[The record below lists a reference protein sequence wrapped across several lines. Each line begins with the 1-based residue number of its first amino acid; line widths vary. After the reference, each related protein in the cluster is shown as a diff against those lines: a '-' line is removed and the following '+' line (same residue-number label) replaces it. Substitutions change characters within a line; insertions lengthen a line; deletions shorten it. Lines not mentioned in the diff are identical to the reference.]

1 MGAMFLLGEPFQ
13 KNLKAWRESLGLK
26 PEPASKGS
34 PAPEPLPPAPGAP
47 NAGQAVSGNDNQS
60 LQQTSAGG
68 NLTLAS
74 GGAVVHNES
83 IGRDLVQRDQ
93 LQGDQYN
100 APATITNAKA
110 VNNFYAAPEPKRQ
123 RILSTI
129 APPPQGV
136 GVMGRDEELAELD
149 ARMGEPGN
157 NLRLVVHGES
167 GVGKSELLREYAR
180 RQEARY
186 PAGRYWIDCRL
197 NLAQELASLGRQC
210 LQMAWLDG
218 PLEEQA
224 IEVLQHLAKEPVLLL
239 FDNASHEE
247 QVEPFLPPAGQA
259 HVLLSSTSRD
269 WGPPLVE
276 VWRPEGLQ
284 RLHPPTAL
292 AVLESVAGKAV
303 AEQVGERVIA
313 ELGGLP
319 VHLLPTARTLA
330 RKSRHGRLSE
340 GELVQLSKEGIDS
353 FSIAWQALEPAARLL
368 LQTAGRWFNPNA
380 LVEAELVEALAE
392 SFQGEAVVRN
402 AVDACRDLYLL
413 QGEGRLT
420 MHQLLAQF
428 VEAQPPQR
436 LAGIGTEEL
445 APAVAAAL
453 GKAAK
458 RLEEAPADGE
468 ALAALQCHQ
477 LSWDFWRQLPDGP
490 SADGCHHI
498 GEALYVLGQFAE
510 ASRWFEAAAALI
522 RREADLDHLALGDN
536 LHDIGHCAYEQGQ
549 WPAAAGWFEQAV
561 AEKRQGD
568 LHGRVDHDSLGV
580 SLHALGRCAY
590 EQGQWLAA
598 AGWYEQA
605 VAEARQ
611 GDLQGRVHHE
621 SLGVSL
627 HEQGNCAYQQGER
640 LAAAGWFEQAVAEKR
655 QGDRHG
661 LVDHRSLGM
670 SLHSLGNCAYQ
681 QGDCQAAAGW
691 YEQALAEIRQ
701 GDRHGLVDHRSL
713 GMSLYSLGNCAAQQ
727 GDCQAAAGWYEQAS
741 AEIRQGDLHGRV
753 DHDIL
758 GASLHQLG
766 HCALQQGQWSA
777 AAGWCEQAVA
787 EKRKGDIFG
796 RVDQSSVANSEK
808 SLALC
813 RKKMGLA

>member
-26 PEPASKGS
+26 PEPPSKGS

-239 FDNASHEE
+239 FDNASHEG

-276 VWRPEGLQ
+276 EWRPEGLQ
-284 RLHPPTAL
+284 RLDPPTAL
-292 AVLESVAGKAV
+292 AVLEKVAGEAV
-303 AEQVGERVIA
+303 ARQLGERVIV

-330 RKSRHGRLSE
+330 RKARHGRLSE
-340 GELVQLSKEGIDS
+340 GQLVQLSKEGIDS
-353 FSIAWQALEPAARLL
+353 FSLAWQALEPAARLL
-368 LQTAGRWFNPNA
+368 LQAAGRWFNPNA
-380 LVEAELVEALAE
+380 LVEAELVAALAE
-392 SFQGEAVVRN
+392 SCQGEAGVRN

-420 MHQLLAQF
+420 MHQLLVQF

-436 LAGIGTEEL
+436 LAGIGAEDL

-458 RLEEAPADGE
+458 RLEEAPADGV

-477 LSWDFWRQLPDGP
+477 LGWDFWRQHPDGP
-490 SADGCHHI
+490 SADGCYHI
-498 GEALYVLGQFAE
+498 GEALFVMGLFVE
-510 ASRWFEAAAALI
+510 ASHWFEAAADLI
-522 RREADLDHLALGDN
+522 RQAEEIDHLALGDN
-536 LHDIGHCAYEQGQ
+536 LHEIGICAYEQGQ
-549 WPAAAGWFEQAV
+549 WSAAAGWYEQAL

-568 LHGRVDHDSLGV
+568 LHGRVDHERLGV
-580 SLHALGRCAY
+580 SLHQQGNCAFQ
-590 EQGQWLAA
+590 QGQWPAA

-611 GDLQGRVHHE
+611 GDLHGRVDHQ
-621 SLGVSL
+621 SLGVSM
-627 HEQGNCAYQQGER
+627 HELGSCAYQQGES
-640 LAAAGWFEQAVAEKR
+640 LAASGW
-655 QGDRHG
+655 
-661 LVDHRSLGM
+661 
-670 SLHSLGNCAYQ
+670 
-681 QGDCQAAAGW
+681 
-691 YEQALAEIRQ
+691 
-701 GDRHGLVDHRSL
+701 
-713 GMSLYSLGNCAAQQ
+713 
-727 GDCQAAAGWYEQAS
+727 
-741 AEIRQGDLHGRV
+741 
-753 DHDIL
+753 
-758 GASLHQLG
+758 
-766 HCALQQGQWSA
+766 
-777 AAGWCEQAVA
+777 
-787 EKRKGDIFG
+787 
-796 RVDQSSVANSEK
+796 
-808 SLALC
+808 
-813 RKKMGLA
+813 